1 MRQTE
6 LCLQMP
12 VLSGTG
18 SWFIAP
24 VRTVFTSF
32 CSLFFLRSGL
42 LISKISI
49 SEVFVLNE
57 WKKEK
62 KNGPTH
68 LFYVSTLWQTSIS
81 RWKSDKLLEFTF
93 YVPISLKEDG
103 DLCVRLQSEE
113 NLLRGFQ
120 KWEHSLSRSLLEAQP
135 DALSPACRAQS
146 TVCSQRFKS
155 LL

>member
-12 VLSGTG
+12 VLLGTG

-24 VRTVFTSF
+24 VRTFFTSF

-62 KNGPTH
+62 KWANSP
-68 LFYVSTLWQTSIS
+68 
-81 RWKSDKLLEFTF
+81 
-93 YVPISLKEDG
+93 
-103 DLCVRLQSEE
+103 
-113 NLLRGFQ
+113 LLRIYAVTDQ
-120 KWEHSLSRSLLEAQP
+120 HLKVEI
-135 DALSPACRAQS
+135 
-146 TVCSQRFKS
+146 
-155 LL
+155 